1 MHRFFVRSSGL
12 SIGLLVVL
20 GFSLRSSGFDDK
32 SKDKDK
38 DNPQTPLEVYEWSI
52 WVGNPAQVTINTAR
66 VYKTGM
72 PSSVGTSRP
81 NIEEKD
87 RTIKFPISP
96 ISVVQFFGEPCKD
109 VDVDLRIKKG
119 TFLSHWPGSTEHAGR
134 LTWFKSD
141 LSSAPPSGL
150 PQSYLAENHWLT
162 KLRDKDKALYLKH
175 ESHFERFIAYD
186 AELAVPVPIKIRGG
200 PDEYTLQNLTNRR
213 LVDVAVIAPT
223 DKGYRVGWLD
233 ELPTAAP
240 ESPDESADS
249 GKKDDASKKGEDKK
263 GDAKAKKEATK
274 EKGEDKKGDAK
285 AKKDAE
291 AKKTP
296 EQKAE
301 AVFADADTA
310 AKEKK
315 KAEEELPPL
324 PAEGDANI
332 KARVDQVLN
341 RQIQMT
347 VDNAPRKDAL
357 AMVAGQARVRYELD
371 DKAIAKAEIDMN
383 QPVSLRA
390 PQIAARDALAE
401 VLGGAGLSY
410 RVTEEGKLFITTAA
424 RLAEE
429 DNKKGKVI
437 EGPPVKLVMSQ
448 PKPASDPTYRDMT
461 RAAMI
466 RRLVGQGLREDLVN
480 FELDQYGALLFEPKE
495 LIVLVHLSRPATD
508 EAVLLDVFPPPKKL
522 VRTAT
527 VVMHGIDPRLQ
538 DRARGLVQQLGD
550 RSAQTRESAET
561 RLFEMGPAAVPVLE
575 DALSNKDIEIVYRAE
590 RLLLKLGRSVP

>member
-1 MHRFFVRSSGL
+1 L
-12 SIGLLVVL
+12 SIGLLVLL
-20 GFSLRSSGFDDK
+20 GVAIRSSGFD
-32 SKDKDK
+32 DKDK

-52 WVGNPAQVTINTAR
+52 WVGNPAQTTINTAR
-66 VYKTGM
+66 IYKSAM
-72 PSSVGTSRP
+72 PNSVGTSRP
-81 NIEEKD
+81 NLEEKD
-87 RTIKFPISP
+87 RTIKFPIAP

-119 TFLSHWPGSTEHAGR
+119 TFLSHWPGSTERAGR

-141 LSSAPPSGL
+141 LSTAPPAGI
-150 PQSYLAENHWLT
+150 PQNYLAENHWLH
-162 KLRDKDKALYLKH
+162 KLRGKDKALYLKH

-186 AELAVPVPIKIRGG
+186 AEMAVPIPIKIRGG
-200 PDEYTLQNLTNRR
+200 PDEYTLQNMTNRR

-223 DKGYRVGWLD
+223 DTGYRVGWLD

-240 ESPDESADS
+240 ENTDESTDS
-249 GKKDDASKKGEDKK
+249 DKKDASVKK
-263 GDAKAKKEATK
+263 GDAKAKKDATK
-274 EKGEDKKGDAK
+274 EKGEEKKGDAK

-301 AVFADADTA
+301 AIFADADA
-310 AKEKK
+310 KAKEKK

-341 RQIQMT
+341 RQITVT
-347 VDNAPRKDAL
+347 VDNAPRRNVL
-357 AMVAGQARVRYELD
+357 GLVAGQARIRYELD
-371 DKAIAKAEIDMN
+371 DKGIAKAEIDLN
-383 QPVSLRA
+383 QPMTLRA

-401 VLGGAGLSY
+401 VLGGIGLSY

-424 RLAEE
+424 RLAE
-429 DNKKGKVI
+429 DDKKKEKVI

-448 PKPASDPTYRDMT
+448 PRPASDPTYRDMT
-461 RAAMI
+461 RATMT
-466 RRLVGQGLREDLVN
+466 RRLIGQGLREDLVN
-480 FELDQYGALLFEPKE
+480 FELDQYGRLLFEPKE

-522 VRTAT
+522 VRAAT
-527 VVMHGIDPRLQ
+527 VVVHGVDPRLQ

-550 RSAQTRESAET
+550 RSPQARESAET

-575 DALSNKDIEIVYRAE
+575 DALSNKDVEIVYRAE
-590 RLLLKLGRSVP
+590 RLLLKLGRSVQ

>member
-1 MHRFFVRSSGL
+1 MRRSFGL
-12 SIGLLVVL
+12 SIGLLVLL
-20 GFSLRSSGFDDK
+20 GVALRSSAVDDK
-32 SKDKDK
+32 DKGKDK
-38 DNPQTPLEVYEWSI
+38 DNPETPLEVYEWSI
-52 WVGNPAQVTINTAR
+52 WVANPAQVTINTAR
-66 VYKTGM
+66 IYKTGM

-87 RTIKFPISP
+87 RTIKFPIAP

-119 TFLSHWPGSTEHAGR
+119 TFLSHWPASTERAGR
-134 LTWFKSD
+134 LQWFKSD
-141 LSSAPPSGL
+141 LTATPPAGI
-150 PQSYLAENHWLT
+150 PQSYLAENHWLH

-186 AELAVPVPIKIRGG
+186 AEMAVPVPVKIRGG

-213 LVDVAVIAPT
+213 LLDVAVIAPT
-223 DKGYRVGWLD
+223 DTGYRVGWLD

-240 ESPDESADS
+240 EPSDESADS
-249 GKKDDASKKGEDKK
+249 GKKDDA
-263 GDAKAKKEATK
+263 KAKKDAPK
-274 EKGEDKKGDAK
+274 ETGGAKKDAAK

-301 AVFADADTA
+301 AVFADADAA

-332 KARVDQVLN
+332 KGRVDQVLN
-341 RQIQMT
+341 RQIAVT
-347 VDNAPRKDAL
+347 VDNAPRRDVL
-357 AMVAGQARVRYELD
+357 GLVASQARIRYELD
-371 DKAIAKAEIDMN
+371 DKAIAKAEIDLG
-383 QPVSLRA
+383 QPMTLRA

-401 VLGGAGLSY
+401 VLGGIGLSY

-424 RLAEE
+424 RLAE
-429 DNKKGKVI
+429 DDKKREKVI
-437 EGPPVKLVMSQ
+437 EGAPVKLVMSQ

-461 RAAMI
+461 RAAMT
-466 RRLVGQGLREDLVN
+466 RRLIGQGLREDLVK
-480 FELDQYGALLFEPKE
+480 FELDQYAALLFEPKE
-495 LIVLVHLSRPATD
+495 LIVLVHFSRPATD

-522 VRTAT
+522 VRAAT
-527 VVMHGIDPRLQ
+527 LVVHGIDPRLQ
-538 DRARGLVQQLGD
+538 DRARGLVAQLGD
-550 RSAQTRESAET
+550 RSSQTRESAET

-575 DALSNKDIEIVYRAE
+575 DALSNKDVEIVYRAE
-590 RLLLKLGRSVP
+590 RVLLKLGRSVP

>member
-1 MHRFFVRSSGL
+1 MRRFFVRSFGL
-12 SIGLLVVL
+12 SIGLVVL
-20 GFSLRSSGFDDK
+20 LGVALRTSGFD
-32 SKDKDK
+32 DK
-38 DNPQTPLEVYEWSI
+38 DNPQTPIEVYEWSI

-66 VYKTGM
+66 IYKTGM

-87 RTIKFPISP
+87 RTIKFPIAP

-109 VDVDLRIKKG
+109 VDVDLRVKKG
-119 TFLSHWPGSTEHAGR
+119 TFLSHWPASTEHAGR
-134 LTWFKSD
+134 LQWFKSD
-141 LSSAPPSGL
+141 LSATPPAGL
-150 PQSYLAENHWLT
+150 PQNYLAENHWLH

-186 AELAVPVPIKIRGG
+186 PELAVPVPIKIRGG
-200 PDEYTLQNLTNRR
+200 PDEYTLQNLTNRK
-213 LVDVAVIAPT
+213 LVDVAVIVPT
-223 DKGYRVGWLD
+223 DTGYRVGWLD

-240 ESPDESADS
+240 ETTDESADS
-249 GKKDDASKKGEDKK
+249 DKKDAAATKK
-263 GDAKAKKEATK
+263 GDAKAKKDDPKA
-274 EKGEDKKGDAK
+274 KGEDKKGDAK

-301 AVFADADTA
+301 AVFADADAA

-341 RQIQMT
+341 RQIQVT
-347 VDNAPRKDAL
+347 VNNAPRREVL
-357 AMVAGQARVRYELD
+357 GLIGSQARIRYELD
-371 DKAIAKAEIDMN
+371 DKAIAKEQIDLG
-383 QPVSLRA
+383 QPMTLQA

-401 VLGGAGLSY
+401 VLGGIGLSY

-424 RLAEE
+424 RLAE
-429 DNKKGKVI
+429 DDKKKEKVI

-448 PKPASDPTYRDMT
+448 PRQASDPTYRDMT
-461 RAAMI
+461 RAAMT

-480 FELDQYGALLFEPKE
+480 FQMDQYGPLLFEPKE

-527 VVMHGIDPRLQ
+527 VVVHGIDPRLQ

-550 RSAQTRESAET
+550 RSPQSRESAET

-575 DALSNKDIEIVYRAE
+575 DALSNKDVEIVYRAE